1 MPGACYRPFAGV
13 LLALGLAGLLP
24 AQAMA
29 ETTTPDAP
37 SPEVQAVQAQRQAR
51 RAQIQAERQALQAQ
65 RAKLG

>member
-37 SPEVQAVQAQRQAR
+37 SPEVQAVQAQRTVP
-51 RAQIQAERQALQAQ
+51 ESGALTG
-65 RAKLG
+65 AKGCASV